1 MWKVTD
7 VEWCSVPLFN
17 TDNNTCIPYSSIELE
32 ENKNRHLLRGP
43 HAHRS
48 PQTMTQKVYIFQC
61 FSPLGKV
68 CNYTSLTFLKS

>member
-43 HAHRS
+43 H
-48 PQTMTQKVYIFQC
+48 V
-61 FSPLGKV
+61 
-68 CNYTSLTFLKS
+68 TSLTSDDDPENLYFSMFFSP